1 MWINKGQKTPIWNI
15 IFQGIIAIQRAF
27 VLLVVHYLFPMW
39 SLDISFDNNSLK
51 EWSTYLHFGGIS
63 LDLSEILNCTTILLN
78 IWPKNW

>member
-51 EWSTYLHFGGIS
+51 EW
-63 LDLSEILNCTTILLN
+63 
-78 IWPKNW
+78 